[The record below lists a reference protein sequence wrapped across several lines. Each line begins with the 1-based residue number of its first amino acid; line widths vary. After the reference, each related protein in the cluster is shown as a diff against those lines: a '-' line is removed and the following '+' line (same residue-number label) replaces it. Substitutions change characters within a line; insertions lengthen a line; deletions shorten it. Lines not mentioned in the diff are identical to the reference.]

1 LETVEIKRMGLT
13 DFSDVWHLQKM
24 LLNDVVQHRNKHYL
38 ILTEHQPVIT
48 LGKAGSLK
56 NLLYNPE
63 YIKSQGIQFF
73 QIDRGG
79 DITFHGPGQ
88 LVGYPILN
96 LEKFKKD
103 IHWYLRALEE
113 AIIQTLA
120 LLKISANRIKGLT
133 GVWVNNRKICAI
145 GIKTS
150 RWATMHGFALNVD
163 LPLDYFDYIIPC
175 GLNDKGITSVAEE
188 IKNKISMDTVN
199 EIFLKI
205 FAKVFKVKCKNG

>member
-1 LETVEIKRMGLT
+1 LETVEIKKMGLT
-13 DFSDVWHLQKM
+13 DFSEVWQLQKV
-24 LLNDVVQHRNKHYL
+24 LLNDVVQQRNKHYL

-56 NLLYNPE
+56 NLLYDPE
-63 YIKSQGIQFF
+63 YVKSQGIQFY

-96 LEKFKKD
+96 LERFKKD

-113 AIIQTLA
+113 VVIQTLA

-150 RWATMHGFALNVD
+150 RWVTMHGFALNVD
-163 LPLDYFDYIIPC
+163 LPLDYFNYIIPC
-175 GLNDKGITSVAEE
+175 GLNDKGITSVAEQM
-188 IKNKISMDTVN
+188 KNKIPMDTVN

-205 FAKVFKVKCKNG
+205 FAKVFGVKCKDG

>member
-1 LETVEIKRMGLT
+1 LETVEIKKMGLT
-13 DFSDVWHLQKM
+13 DFSEVWQLQKV
-24 LLNDVVQHRNKHYL
+24 LLNDVVQQHNKHYL

-56 NLLYNPE
+56 NLLYDPE
-63 YIKSQGIQFF
+63 YVKSQGIQFY

-96 LEKFKKD
+96 LERFKKD

-113 AIIQTLA
+113 VVIQTLA

-150 RWATMHGFALNVD
+150 RWVTMHGFALNVD
-163 LPLDYFDYIIPC
+163 LPLDYFNYIIPC
-175 GLNDKGITSVAEE
+175 GLNDKGITSVAEQM
-188 IKNKISMDTVN
+188 KNKIPMDTVN

-205 FAKVFKVKCKNG
+205 FAKVFGVKCKDG